1 MPDLTQFKARS
12 LAMLHQTSLMP
23 KIPPPS
29 KASLLKPA
37 LKMNLCKMTMQAW
50 PKWLLLVALLVA
62 LQVACIKIV
71 TQTQTTR
78 EKCRHKWLISL
89 LIAIKR
95 KFILLSRATEFFEKT
110 SAKVTSRCLSILYL
124 LKMTMMKCCKRGR
137 GKLLQN
143 SDSWRNAKQE
153 GWTSLNRKGITMIKT
168 LLI

>member
-50 PKWLLLVALLVA
+50 PKWPLPVALLV
-62 LQVACIKIV
+62 VCIKIV